1 MKEQPEKE
9 NQSWEELTT
18 RLLQLYAQEMIKFCK
33 ESDYTAP
40 EVSTEGA
47 QLRAT
52 IRAKIVEIGT
62 TLDETEKQY
71 KALIEEYGKEEITVE
86 HGKL

>member
-1 MKEQPEKE
+1 MKKQPEKE
-9 NQSWEELTT
+9 DKSWEGLTA
-18 RLLQLYAQEMIKFCK
+18 RLLQLYTQEMITVCN
-33 ESDYTAP
+33 ESNYTAP
-40 EVSTEGA
+40 EIS
-47 QLRAT
+47 AT
-52 IRAKIVEIGT
+52 NTAARFDIRAKIVEIGK

>member
-9 NQSWEELTT
+9 NKSWEELTS
-18 RLLQLYAQEMIKFCK
+18 RLLVLYTQEMITACN

-40 EVSTEGA
+40 EIS
-47 QLRAT
+47 AT
-52 IRAKIVEIGT
+52 NTAARFDIRAKIVEIGK

-71 KALIEEYGKEEITVE
+71 KALIEEYGKEEITVGY
-86 HGKL
+86 GKR